1 MTEIV
6 IGFDLSVTCADG
18 TTHNGVVFK
27 VVEDIPIYE
36 TPEGELLKGNTK
48 VISTQGGNFIAGMQ
62 FMMAAIFKYKK
73 EED

>member
-18 TTHNGVVFK
+18 TTRDGVVFK
-27 VVEDIPIYE
+27 VIDDIPIYQ
-36 TPEGELLKGNTK
+36 TPEGELLKGSTK

-73 EED
+73 ED

>member
-1 MTEIV
+1 MTEII

-18 TTHNGVVFK
+18 TTRDGVVFK

-73 EED
+73 ED

>member
-18 TTHNGVVFK
+18 TTRDGVVFK
-27 VVEDIPIYE
+27 VIDDIPIYQ
-36 TPEGELLKGNTK
+36 TPEGELLKGSTK

-62 FMMAAIFKYKK
+62 FMMAAIFNYKK
-73 EED
+73 ED

>member
-1 MTEIV
+1 MTEII

-18 TTHNGVVFK
+18 TTRDGVVFK
-27 VVEDIPIYE
+27 VIDDIPIYQ
-36 TPEGELLKGNTK
+36 TPDGELLKGNTK

-73 EED
+73 ED

>member
-1 MTEIV
+1 MTEII

-18 TTHNGVVFK
+18 TTRNGVVFK

-36 TPEGELLKGNTK
+36 TPEGELLKGSTK

-62 FMMAAIFKYKK
+62 LMMAAIFKYKK
-73 EED
+73 ED

>member
-18 TTHNGVVFK
+18 TTRNGVVFK

-73 EED
+73 ED

>member
-18 TTHNGVVFK
+18 TTRDGVVFK
-27 VVEDIPIYE
+27 VIEDIPIYE
-36 TPEGELLKGNTK
+36 TPEGELLKGSTK

-62 FMMAAIFKYKK
+62 LLTTAIFKYKK
-73 EED
+73 ED

>member
-1 MTEIV
+1 MTEII

-18 TTHNGVVFK
+18 TIRNGVVFK

-36 TPEGELLKGNTK
+36 TPDGELLKGSTK

-73 EED
+73 EN

>member
-18 TTHNGVVFK
+18 TTRNGVVFK

-36 TPEGELLKGNTK
+36 TPEGELLKGSTK
-48 VISTQGGNFIAGMQ
+48 VITIQGGNFIPDTQ
-62 FMMAAIFKYKK
+62 LMMAAIFKYKK
-73 EED
+73 ED

>member
-18 TTHNGVVFK
+18 TTRNGVVFK

-36 TPEGELLKGNTK
+36 TPEGELLKGSTK

-73 EED
+73 ED

>member
-18 TTHNGVVFK
+18 TTRDGVVFK
-27 VVEDIPIYE
+27 VIDDIPIYE
-36 TPEGELLKGNTK
+36 TPEGELLKGSTK

-62 FMMAAIFKYKK
+62 FLTAAIFKYKK
-73 EED
+73 ED